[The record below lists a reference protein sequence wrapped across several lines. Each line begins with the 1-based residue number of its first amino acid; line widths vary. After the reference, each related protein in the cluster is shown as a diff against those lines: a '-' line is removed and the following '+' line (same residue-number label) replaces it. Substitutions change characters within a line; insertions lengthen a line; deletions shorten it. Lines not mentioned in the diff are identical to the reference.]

1 MELRTNTASKITSLV
16 TIVLSLL
23 VITLGTGT
31 IYSNQAQG
39 QQLTF
44 AQFQAE
50 SPPTNSDSPA
60 TTTPPLEDGTAA
72 TVTQQPN
79 ASSTASTTFSTY
91 SSPEFGFTIQHPSDW
106 RVLPSISP
114 TQIVSFISPFENL
127 QDIIPVGVIISRND
141 YLSNVTL
148 EGYTQLN
155 LDILQSIGANISQS
169 SPTTLSGMPAHM
181 VLTNNTA
188 VTGTVDMLIWSVT
201 TDGQKVYT
209 ITYSA
214 TPEDFEQYRSIF
226 NEMVNSFQIM
236 EEERG
241 DSDNNNNNNML
252 QQPQQQQQEQ
262 QQPSSS

>member
-1 MELRTNTASKITSLV
+1 MELRTNTASKITSLI

-23 VITLGTGT
+23 VITAVGTGT

-44 AQFQAE
+44 AQFQAQ
-50 SPPTNSDSPA
+50 SPQTNSDSPA
-60 TTTPPLEDGTAA
+60 TTTTPPLEDDIAA

-106 RVLPSISP
+106 RVLPSVSP

-188 VTGTVDMLIWSVT
+188 VTGTVDMLIWSAT

-241 DSDNNNNNNML
+241 DSDNNML
-252 QQPQQQQQEQ
+252 QQPQQQQQ
-262 QQPSSS
+262 PSSSSS